1 VLAYRAELAP
11 AALTRGAARLRRS
24 GGLVEIDLGPLDRD
38 DVAALVLMGAPVRPD
53 AGAVARIAALAQGN
67 PFFLLELA
75 GHVGAGGSLMVGP
88 TVWDAVTERFIDLD
102 DGAVEMLK
110 RLAVAGDDLDPVS
123 VVALTGLPEREA
135 FALLDLALGTGTL
148 VVSGAG
154 YRFRHELV
162 RQALVEAVPPH
173 RRIAIHRDAARGLA
187 AGGGQPARVA
197 RHWLDGGR
205 PDEAVDW
212 LLAAARQAVV

>member
-1 VLAYRAELAP
+1 
-11 AALTRGAARLRRS
+11 
-24 GGLVEIDLGPLDRD
+24 
-38 DVAALVLMGAPVRPD
+38 
-53 AGAVARIAALAQGN
+53 
-67 PFFLLELA
+67 
-75 GHVGAGGSLMVGP
+75 
-88 TVWDAVTERFIDLD
+88 
-102 DGAVEMLK
+102 MLK

-123 VVALTGLPEREA
+123 VVALTGLPEPEA
-135 FALLDLALGTGTL
+135 FALLDLALGAGAL

-162 RQALVEAVPPH
+162 RQALLEAVPPH

-187 AGGGQPARVA
+187 AAGGQPARVA

-212 LLAAARQAVV
+212 LLAAARQAVGLGAFVDALGHLDSLLEHAPQHAVASLSACRGPGRARGHQGQRRLRHRGADRSASLKRRRSGRDRRWLSSGPAIPPGRSRR